1 MTFYLI
7 SCDGGGIRGLLSALM
22 LQELEKKYSVITNAS
37 GFVGTSTGGL
47 IALGLGAGKSIDDIV
62 TMYKTKGSEIFTPN
76 GWFLAEKEAAAQPVP
91 ESQDELEAFSGP
103 GIFSCQYKNDGLISV
118 VQSMVHDKTLNSITT
133 KYVGVNSAQLCN
145 PATKSWGPAL
155 LSNGKGNPFASTKML
170 DAAVASAAAP
180 TYFPPY
186 GISGQG
192 YFADGGVFAND
203 PALSAIAELVDT
215 GQASL
220 SDIRL
225 LSIGTGINR
234 TSISDAAIGDPLKWG
249 VTRWLWPFE
258 SNTVP
263 ATALLN
269 LTMDTTA
276 AYEATVSSKLLGKS
290 AMRANIQL
298 NETIPLDAWKD
309 VGKLETIAKTYMAS
323 NDWTNVLN
331 WVSNNWSKVSQCHT
345 EKELSPA
352 Q

>member
-47 IALGLGAGKSIDDIV
+47 IALGLAAGVSIDDIV

-76 GWFLAEKEAAAQPVP
+76 GWLLTEKEAAAKPAP
-91 ESQDELEAFSGP
+91 KSQEELEAFSGP
-103 GIFSCQYKNDGLISV
+103 GIFSCQYKNDGLIKV
-118 VQSMVHDKTLNSITT
+118 VQSMVQSNTLNSVTSR
-133 KYVGVNSAQLCN
+133 YVGVNSAQLCN
-145 PATKSWGPAL
+145 PKTKSWGPAL

-186 GISGQG
+186 EISGQG

-215 GQASL
+215 GQSTLA
-220 SDIRL
+220 DIRL
-225 LSIGTGINR
+225 LSIGTGINQ
-234 TSISDAAIGDPLKWG
+234 TSIANSSIGDPLKWG
-249 VTRWLWPFE
+249 VTRWLWPFA
-258 SNTVP
+258 SNGVP

-269 LTMDTTA
+269 LTMDATA
-276 AYEATVSSKLLGKS
+276 AYEATISSKLLG
-290 AMRANIQL
+290 AAAVRANVRL

-323 NDWTNVLN
+323 SEWTNVLN